1 MPVNLPKVST
11 KKCHKILVNIGKI
24 YQFNE
29 NLANFKNAKNSSQT
43 LQTWYKYWLIG
54 QIGKFMINQ

>member
-29 NLANFKNAKNSSQT
+29 NLTNFKNAKNSSQ
-43 LQTWYKYWLIG
+43 
-54 QIGKFMINQ
+54 